1 MPRKSVKNRLQDD
14 KIAMVKRLNE
24 WEAKLDPGR
33 SVFALT
39 KQDPTSTPEALAYA
53 WQMEARGALRIVVKP
68 GFLLFAN
75 EGGGTRRD
83 AAPDYV
89 NTVARDLLS
98 TFEKFKLDPDNP
110 SSWRTMAE
118 YLSIIF
124 SGPQSK
130 RGRPVEYTT
139 ERLMQIRQQRESA
152 ALKNLSDSEA
162 AKRLAKTR
170 AGSTRKSGAE
180 GLRKQFRKARSLG
193 TK

>member
-1 MPRKSVKNRLQDD
+1 
-14 KIAMVKRLNE
+14 MVKRLAE
-24 WEAKLDPGR
+24 WEAQRDPGR

-53 WQMEARGALRIVVKP
+53 WEMEARGAFRIVVKP

-89 NTVARDLLS
+89 DTSARDLLL
-98 TFEKFKLDPDNP
+98 TFEKFELDPDNP
-110 SSWRTMAE
+110 WSWRRMAE

-124 SGPQSK
+124 SGPESK
-130 RGRPVEYTT
+130 RGRPVEYTP
-139 ERLMQIRQQRESA
+139 ERLMQLRQQRESD
-152 ALKNLSDSEA
+152 ALKNLTHSEA
-162 AKRLAKTR
+162 AKRLTKTQ

-180 GLRKQFRKARSLG
+180 GLRKQLRKARSLG